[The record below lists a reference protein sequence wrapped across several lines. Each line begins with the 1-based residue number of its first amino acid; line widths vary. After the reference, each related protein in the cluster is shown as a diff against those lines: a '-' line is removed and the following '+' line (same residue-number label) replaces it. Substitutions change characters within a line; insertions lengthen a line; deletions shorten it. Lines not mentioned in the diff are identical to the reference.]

1 MIYLRY
7 NKQGDLKM
15 FVNAAYL
22 NNSTLAVAD
31 ESKPLI
37 VTSCGNYKV
46 KSRAE
51 VRTSR
56 PKGRKDYQLLYIA
69 AGQGHFF
76 IEGQERIVSA
86 GNIIVYLPGQPQE
99 YVYYKD
105 DKTDVY
111 WVHFTGSDVEKI
123 IDYYNIRLSE
133 NILYIGT
140 SPDYQWL
147 FGRIIQEM
155 QLCRPRFEEL
165 ISLILR
171 NIFILISRNL
181 IGANRADNSLENEVE
196 LAMHYFRENYRS
208 EINVEDYALSRGM
221 SASNFYRVFKQISG
235 STPLQ
240 YILKLRLSNAQN
252 LLENSNLTIAE
263 IASAVG
269 YENPL
274 YFSRL
279 FHKHIGVSPSEY
291 RKMRT

>member
-1 MIYLRY
+1 
-7 NKQGDLKM
+7 M

-22 NNSTLAVAD
+22 NNSTLAVED

-46 KSRAE
+46 KNRAE

-76 IEGQERIVSA
+76 INGQERVVSA

-99 YVYYKD
+99 YVYFKD

-111 WVHFTGSDVEKI
+111 WVHFTGNDVERI

-133 NILYIGT
+133 NIIYIGT

-147 FGRIIQEM
+147 FGQIIQEM

-165 ISLILR
+165 ISLLLR

-240 YILKLRLSNAQN
+240 FILKLRLSNAQN

-291 RKMRT
+291 RQMRT

>member
-1 MIYLRY
+1 
-7 NKQGDLKM
+7 M

-22 NNSTLAVAD
+22 NNSTLAVED

-46 KSRAE
+46 KNRAE

-76 IEGQERIVSA
+76 INGQERVVSA

-99 YVYYKD
+99 YVYFKD

-133 NILYIGT
+133 NIIYIGT

-147 FGRIIQEM
+147 FGQIIQEM

-165 ISLILR
+165 ISLLLR

-181 IGANRADNSLENEVE
+181 IKANRADNSLENEVE

-208 EINVEDYALSRGM
+208 EINVEDYALTRGM

-240 YILKLRLSNAQN
+240 FILKLRLSNAQN
-252 LLENSNLTIAE
+252 LLENSNLSIAE

-279 FHKHIGVSPSEY
+279 FNKHIGVSPSEY

>member
-1 MIYLRY
+1 
-7 NKQGDLKM
+7 M

-22 NNSTLAVAD
+22 NNSTIAVVD

-46 KSRAE
+46 KKRAE
-51 VRTSR
+51 FRTSR

-76 IEGQERIVSA
+76 INGQERVVSA

-105 DKTDVY
+105 DKTDVF

-133 NILYIGT
+133 NIIYIGT

-147 FGRIIQEM
+147 FGQIIQEM

-165 ISLILR
+165 ISLLLR

-181 IGANRADNSLENEVE
+181 IKANRADNSLENEVE

-252 LLENSNLTIAE
+252 LLENSNLSIAE

-279 FHKHIGVSPSEY
+279 FNKHIGVSPSEY

>member
-1 MIYLRY
+1 
-7 NKQGDLKM
+7 M

-22 NNSTLAVAD
+22 NNSTLAVED

-46 KSRAE
+46 KNRAE

-76 IEGQERIVSA
+76 INGQERVVSA

-99 YVYYKD
+99 YVYFKD

-133 NILYIGT
+133 NIIYIGT

-165 ISLILR
+165 ISLLLR
-171 NIFILISRNL
+171 NIFILISRN
-181 IGANRADNSLENEVE
+181 IIVENRADNSLENEVE

-240 YILKLRLSNAQN
+240 FILKLRLSNAQN
-252 LLENSNLTIAE
+252 LLENSNITLAE

>member
-1 MIYLRY
+1 
-7 NKQGDLKM
+7 M

-22 NNSTLAVAD
+22 NNSTLAVED

-46 KSRAE
+46 KNRAE

-76 IEGQERIVSA
+76 INGQERVVSA

-99 YVYYKD
+99 YVYFKD

-133 NILYIGT
+133 NIIYIGT

-147 FGRIIQEM
+147 FGQIIQEM

-165 ISLILR
+165 ISLLLR

-181 IGANRADNSLENEVE
+181 IKANRADNSLENEVE

-208 EINVEDYALSRGM
+208 EINVEDYALLRGM

-252 LLENSNLTIAE
+252 LLENSNLSIAE

-279 FHKHIGVSPSEY
+279 FNKHIGVSPSEY

>member
-1 MIYLRY
+1 
-7 NKQGDLKM
+7 M

-22 NNSTLAVAD
+22 NNSTLAIED

-46 KSRAE
+46 KNRAE

-76 IEGQERIVSA
+76 VNGQERVVSA

-99 YVYYKD
+99 YVYFKD

-111 WVHFTGSDVEKI
+111 WVHFTGNDVERI

-133 NILYIGT
+133 NIIYIGT

-147 FGRIIQEM
+147 FGQIIQEM

-165 ISLILR
+165 ISLLLR

-208 EINVEDYALSRGM
+208 EVNVEDYALSRGM

-240 YILKLRLSNAQN
+240 FILKLRLSNAQN

-279 FHKHIGVSPSEY
+279 FHKHIGVSPFEY

>member
-1 MIYLRY
+1 
-7 NKQGDLKM
+7 M

-22 NNSTLAVAD
+22 NNSTLAVED

-46 KSRAE
+46 KNRAE

-69 AGQGHFF
+69 SGQGHFF
-76 IEGQERIVSA
+76 INGQERVVSA

-99 YVYYKD
+99 YVYFKD

-133 NILYIGT
+133 NIIYIGT

-147 FGRIIQEM
+147 FGQIIQEM

-165 ISLILR
+165 ISLLLR

-181 IGANRADNSLENEVE
+181 IKANRADNSLENEVE

-252 LLENSNLTIAE
+252 LLENSNLSIAE

-279 FHKHIGVSPSEY
+279 FNKHIGVSPSEY

>member
-1 MIYLRY
+1 
-7 NKQGDLKM
+7 M

-22 NNSTLAVAD
+22 NNSTLAVED

-46 KSRAE
+46 KNRAE

-76 IEGQERIVSA
+76 INGQERVVTA

-111 WVHFTGSDVEKI
+111 WVHFTGSDVERI

-133 NILYIGT
+133 NIIYIGT

-147 FGRIIQEM
+147 FGQIIQEM

-165 ISLILR
+165 ISLLLR

>member
-1 MIYLRY
+1 
-7 NKQGDLKM
+7 M

-22 NNSTLAVAD
+22 NNSTLAVED

-46 KSRAE
+46 KNRAE

-76 IEGQERIVSA
+76 INGQERVVSA

-99 YVYYKD
+99 YVYFKD

-133 NILYIGT
+133 NIIYIGT

-147 FGRIIQEM
+147 FGQIIQEL

-165 ISLILR
+165 ISLLLR

-181 IGANRADNSLENEVE
+181 IKANRADNSLENEVE

-252 LLENSNLTIAE
+252 LLENSNLSIAE

>member
-1 MIYLRY
+1 
-7 NKQGDLKM
+7 M

-22 NNSTLAVAD
+22 NNSTLAVED

-46 KSRAE
+46 KNRAE

-76 IEGQERIVSA
+76 INGQERVVSA

-133 NILYIGT
+133 NIIYIGT

-147 FGRIIQEM
+147 FGQIIQEM

-165 ISLILR
+165 ISLLLR

-196 LAMHYFRENYRS
+196 LAMHYFCENYRE

-240 YILKLRLSNAQN
+240 FILKLRLSNAQN
-252 LLENSNLTIAE
+252 LLENSNLSIAE

-274 YFSRL
+274 YFSRI

>member
-1 MIYLRY
+1 
-7 NKQGDLKM
+7 M

-22 NNSTLAVAD
+22 NNSTIAVAD

-46 KSRAE
+46 KKRAE
-51 VRTSR
+51 FRTSR

-76 IEGQERIVSA
+76 INGQERVVSA

-105 DKTDVY
+105 DKTDVF

-133 NILYIGT
+133 NIIYIGT

-147 FGRIIQEM
+147 FGQIIQEM

-165 ISLILR
+165 ISLLLR

-181 IGANRADNSLENEVE
+181 IKANRADNSLENEVE

-252 LLENSNLTIAE
+252 LLENSNLSIAE

-279 FHKHIGVSPSEY
+279 FNKHIGVSPSEY

>member
-1 MIYLRY
+1 
-7 NKQGDLKM
+7 M

-22 NNSTLAVAD
+22 NNSTLAVED

-46 KSRAE
+46 KNRAE

-76 IEGQERIVSA
+76 INGQERVVSA
-86 GNIIVYLPGQPQE
+86 GNIVVYLPGQPQE
-99 YVYYKD
+99 YVYFKD

-111 WVHFTGSDVEKI
+111 WVHFTGSDVERI

-133 NILYIGT
+133 NIIYIGT

-147 FGRIIQEM
+147 FGQIIQEM

-165 ISLILR
+165 ISLLLR

-208 EINVEDYALSRGM
+208 EVNVEDYALSRGM

-240 YILKLRLSNAQN
+240 FILKLRLSNAQN

-279 FHKHIGVSPSEY
+279 FNKHIGVSPSEY

>member
-1 MIYLRY
+1 
-7 NKQGDLKM
+7 M

-22 NNSTLAVAD
+22 NNSTLAVED

-46 KSRAE
+46 KNRAE
-51 VRTSR
+51 VRTRRS
-56 PKGRKDYQLLYIA
+56 KGRKDYQLLYIA

-76 IEGQERIVSA
+76 INGQERVVTA
-86 GNIIVYLPGQPQE
+86 GNIVVYLPGQPQE
-99 YVYYKD
+99 YVYFKD

-111 WVHFTGSDVEKI
+111 WVHFTGNDVERI

-133 NILYIGT
+133 NIIYIGT

-147 FGRIIQEM
+147 FGQIIQEM

-165 ISLILR
+165 ISLLLR

-208 EINVEDYALSRGM
+208 EVNVEDYALSRGM

-240 YILKLRLSNAQN
+240 FILKLRLSNAQN

-274 YFSRL
+274 YFSRV
-279 FHKHIGVSPSEY
+279 FHKHIGVSPFEY

>member
-1 MIYLRY
+1 
-7 NKQGDLKM
+7 M

-22 NNSTLAVAD
+22 NNSTLAVED

-46 KSRAE
+46 KNRAE

-76 IEGQERIVSA
+76 INGQERVVSA

-133 NILYIGT
+133 NIIYIGT

-147 FGRIIQEM
+147 FGQIIQEM

-165 ISLILR
+165 ISLLLR

-208 EINVEDYALSRGM
+208 EINVEDYALSRGI

-240 YILKLRLSNAQN
+240 FILKLRLSNAQN

>member
-1 MIYLRY
+1 
-7 NKQGDLKM
+7 M

-22 NNSTLAVAD
+22 NNSTLAVED

-46 KSRAE
+46 KNRAE

-76 IEGQERIVSA
+76 INGQERVVSA

-105 DKTDVY
+105 DKTDVF

-123 IDYYNIRLSE
+123 IDCYNIRLPE

-147 FGRIIQEM
+147 FGQIIQEL

-165 ISLILR
+165 ISLLLR

-181 IGANRADNSLENEVE
+181 IKANRADNSLENEVE

-252 LLENSNLTIAE
+252 LLENSNLSIAE

-279 FHKHIGVSPSEY
+279 FNKHIGVSPSEY

>member
-1 MIYLRY
+1 
-7 NKQGDLKM
+7 M

-22 NNSTLAVAD
+22 NNSTIAVAD

-46 KSRAE
+46 KKRAE
-51 VRTSR
+51 FRTSR

-76 IEGQERIVSA
+76 INGQERVVSA

-105 DKTDVY
+105 DKTDVF
-111 WVHFTGSDVEKI
+111 WVHFTGSNVEKI

-133 NILYIGT
+133 NIIYIGT

-147 FGRIIQEM
+147 FGQIIQEM

-165 ISLILR
+165 ISLLLR

-252 LLENSNLTIAE
+252 LLENSNLSIAE

-279 FHKHIGVSPSEY
+279 FNKHIGVSPSEY

>member
-1 MIYLRY
+1 
-7 NKQGDLKM
+7 M

-22 NNSTLAVAD
+22 NNSTLAVED

-46 KSRAE
+46 KNRAE

-76 IEGQERIVSA
+76 INGQERVVSA
-86 GNIIVYLPGQPQE
+86 GNIIVYLPGRPQE
-99 YVYYKD
+99 YVYFKD

-133 NILYIGT
+133 NIIYIGT

-165 ISLILR
+165 ISLLLR

-208 EINVEDYALSRGM
+208 EVNVEDYALSRGM

-240 YILKLRLSNAQN
+240 FILKLRLSNAQN

-274 YFSRL
+274 YFSRV
-279 FHKHIGVSPSEY
+279 FHKHIGVSPFEY

>member
-1 MIYLRY
+1 
-7 NKQGDLKM
+7 M

-22 NNSTLAVAD
+22 NNSTLAVED

-46 KSRAE
+46 KNRAE

-76 IEGQERIVSA
+76 INGQERVVSA

-99 YVYYKD
+99 YVYFKD

-133 NILYIGT
+133 NIIYIGT

-147 FGRIIQEM
+147 FGQIIQEM

-165 ISLILR
+165 ISLLLR

-240 YILKLRLSNAQN
+240 FILKLRLSNAQN

>member
-1 MIYLRY
+1 
-7 NKQGDLKM
+7 M

-22 NNSTLAVAD
+22 NNSTLAVED

-46 KSRAE
+46 KNRAE

-76 IEGQERIVSA
+76 INGQERVVPA

-99 YVYYKD
+99 YVYFKD

-111 WVHFTGSDVEKI
+111 WVHFTGNDVERI

-133 NILYIGT
+133 NIIYIGT

-147 FGRIIQEM
+147 FGQIIQEM

-165 ISLILR
+165 ISLLLR

-208 EINVEDYALSRGM
+208 EVNVEDYALSRGM

-279 FHKHIGVSPSEY
+279 FHKHIGVSPFEY

>member
-1 MIYLRY
+1 
-7 NKQGDLKM
+7 M

-46 KSRAE
+46 KKRAE
-51 VRTSR
+51 FRTSR

-76 IEGQERIVSA
+76 INGQERVVSA

-105 DKTDVY
+105 DKTDVF
-111 WVHFTGSDVEKI
+111 WVHFTGSDVERI

-133 NILYIGT
+133 NIIYIGT

-147 FGRIIQEM
+147 FGQIIQEL

-165 ISLILR
+165 ISLLLR

-181 IGANRADNSLENEVE
+181 IKANRADNSLENEVE

-252 LLENSNLTIAE
+252 LLENSNLSIAE

-279 FHKHIGVSPSEY
+279 FNKHIGVSPSEY

>member
-1 MIYLRY
+1 
-7 NKQGDLKM
+7 M

-22 NNSTLAVAD
+22 NNSTLAVED

-46 KSRAE
+46 KNRAE

-76 IEGQERIVSA
+76 INGQERVVSA

-99 YVYYKD
+99 YVYFKD

-111 WVHFTGSDVEKI
+111 WVHFTGNDVERI
-123 IDYYNIRLSE
+123 IDYYNIRLPE
-133 NILYIGT
+133 NIIYIGT

-147 FGRIIQEM
+147 FGQIIQEM

-165 ISLILR
+165 ISLLLR

-240 YILKLRLSNAQN
+240 FILKLRLSNAQN

>member
-1 MIYLRY
+1 
-7 NKQGDLKM
+7 M

-22 NNSTLAVAD
+22 NNSTLAVED

-46 KSRAE
+46 KNRAE

-76 IEGQERIVSA
+76 INGQERVVSA

-99 YVYYKD
+99 YVYFKD

-133 NILYIGT
+133 NIIYIGT

-147 FGRIIQEM
+147 FGQIIQEM

-165 ISLILR
+165 ISLLLR

-181 IGANRADNSLENEVE
+181 IGANCADNSLENEVE

-274 YFSRL
+274 YFSRV

>member
-1 MIYLRY
+1 
-7 NKQGDLKM
+7 M
-15 FVNAAYL
+15 FVNDAYL
-22 NNSTLAVAD
+22 NNSTLAVED

-46 KSRAE
+46 KNRAE

-76 IEGQERIVSA
+76 INGQERVVTA
-86 GNIIVYLPGQPQE
+86 GNIVVYLPGQPQE
-99 YVYYKD
+99 YVCYKD

-133 NILYIGT
+133 NIIYIGT

-147 FGRIIQEM
+147 FGQIIQEM

-165 ISLILR
+165 ISLLLR

-240 YILKLRLSNAQN
+240 FILKLRLSNAQN

>member
-22 NNSTLAVAD
+22 NNSTIAVAD

-46 KSRAE
+46 KKRAE
-51 VRTSR
+51 FRTSR

-76 IEGQERIVSA
+76 INGQERVVSA

-105 DKTDVY
+105 DKTDVF

-133 NILYIGT
+133 NIIYIGT

-147 FGRIIQEM
+147 FGQIIQEM

-165 ISLILR
+165 ISLLLR

-181 IGANRADNSLENEVE
+181 IKANRADNSLENEVE

-252 LLENSNLTIAE
+252 LLENSNLSIAE

-279 FHKHIGVSPSEY
+279 FNKHIGVSPSEY

>member
-1 MIYLRY
+1 
-7 NKQGDLKM
+7 M

-22 NNSTLAVAD
+22 NNSTLAVED

-46 KSRAE
+46 KNRAE

-76 IEGQERIVSA
+76 INGQERVVSA

-99 YVYYKD
+99 YVYFKD

-133 NILYIGT
+133 NIIYIGT

-147 FGRIIQEM
+147 FGQIIQEL
-155 QLCRPRFEEL
+155 QLCRPKFEEL
-165 ISLILR
+165 ISLLLR

-252 LLENSNLTIAE
+252 LLENSNLSIAE

-279 FHKHIGVSPSEY
+279 FNKHIGVSPSEY

>member
-1 MIYLRY
+1 
-7 NKQGDLKM
+7 M

-22 NNSTLAVAD
+22 NNSTLAVED

-46 KSRAE
+46 KNRAE

-76 IEGQERIVSA
+76 INGQEHVVSA
-86 GNIIVYLPGQPQE
+86 GNIVVYLPGQPQE
-99 YVYYKD
+99 YVYFKD

-111 WVHFTGSDVEKI
+111 WVHFTGSDVERI

-133 NILYIGT
+133 NIIYIGT

-147 FGRIIQEM
+147 FGQIIQEM

-165 ISLILR
+165 ISLLLR

-208 EINVEDYALSRGM
+208 EVNVEDYALSRGM

-240 YILKLRLSNAQN
+240 FILKLRLSNAQN

-279 FHKHIGVSPSEY
+279 FNKHIGVSPSEY

>member
-1 MIYLRY
+1 
-7 NKQGDLKM
+7 M

-22 NNSTLAVAD
+22 NNSTLAVED

-46 KSRAE
+46 KNRAE

-76 IEGQERIVSA
+76 INGQEHVVSA
-86 GNIIVYLPGQPQE
+86 GNIVVYLPGQPQE
-99 YVYYKD
+99 YVYFKD

-111 WVHFTGSDVEKI
+111 WVHFTGNDVERI

-133 NILYIGT
+133 NIIYIGT

-147 FGRIIQEM
+147 FGQIIQEM

-165 ISLILR
+165 ISLLLR

-240 YILKLRLSNAQN
+240 FILKLRLSNAQN

-274 YFSRL
+274 YFSRV
-279 FHKHIGVSPSEY
+279 FHKHIGVSPFEY

>member
-1 MIYLRY
+1 
-7 NKQGDLKM
+7 M

-22 NNSTLAVAD
+22 NNSTLAVED

-46 KSRAE
+46 KNRAE

-76 IEGQERIVSA
+76 INGQERVVSA

-99 YVYYKD
+99 YVYFKD

-133 NILYIGT
+133 NIIYIGT

-147 FGRIIQEM
+147 FGQIIQEM

-165 ISLILR
+165 ISLLLR

-181 IGANRADNSLENEVE
+181 IKANRADNSLENEVE

-240 YILKLRLSNAQN
+240 YILRLRLSNAQN

-263 IASAVG
+263 IASGVG

>member
-1 MIYLRY
+1 
-7 NKQGDLKM
+7 M

-22 NNSTLAVAD
+22 NNSTLAVED

-46 KSRAE
+46 KNRAE
-51 VRTSR
+51 ERTSR

-76 IEGQERIVSA
+76 INGQERVVTA
-86 GNIIVYLPGQPQE
+86 GNIVVYLPGQPQE

-111 WVHFTGSDVEKI
+111 WVHFTGNDVERI

-133 NILYIGT
+133 NIIYIGT

-165 ISLILR
+165 ISLLLR

-208 EINVEDYALSRGM
+208 EVNVEDYALSRGM

-240 YILKLRLSNAQN
+240 FILKLRLSNAQN

-279 FHKHIGVSPSEY
+279 FHKHIGVSPYEY

>member
-1 MIYLRY
+1 
-7 NKQGDLKM
+7 M

-22 NNSTLAVAD
+22 NNSTLAVED

-46 KSRAE
+46 KNRAE

-76 IEGQERIVSA
+76 INGQERVVSA

-99 YVYYKD
+99 YVYFKD

-133 NILYIGT
+133 NIIYIGT

-147 FGRIIQEM
+147 FGQIIQEL

-165 ISLILR
+165 ISLLLR

-181 IGANRADNSLENEVE
+181 IKANRADNSLENEVE

-252 LLENSNLTIAE
+252 LLENSNLSIAE

-279 FHKHIGVSPSEY
+279 FNKHIGVSPSEY

>member
-1 MIYLRY
+1 
-7 NKQGDLKM
+7 M
-15 FVNAAYL
+15 FVNAAYM
-22 NNSTLAVAD
+22 NNSTLAVVD

-76 IEGQERIVSA
+76 INGQERVVSA

-111 WVHFTGSDVEKI
+111 WVHFTGSDVERI

-133 NILYIGT
+133 NIIYIGT

-147 FGRIIQEM
+147 FGQIIQEM

-165 ISLILR
+165 ISLLLR

-208 EINVEDYALSRGM
+208 EVNVEDYALSRGM

-240 YILKLRLSNAQN
+240 FILKLRLSNAQN

>member
-1 MIYLRY
+1 
-7 NKQGDLKM
+7 M
-15 FVNAAYL
+15 FVNDAYL
-22 NNSTLAVAD
+22 NNSTLAVED

-46 KSRAE
+46 KNRAE

-76 IEGQERIVSA
+76 INGQERVVSA

-99 YVYYKD
+99 YVYFKD

-133 NILYIGT
+133 NIIYIGT

-147 FGRIIQEM
+147 FGQIIQEM

-165 ISLILR
+165 ISLLLR

-196 LAMHYFRENYRS
+196 LAMHYFCENYRE
-208 EINVEDYALSRGM
+208 EINVEDYALTRGM

-240 YILKLRLSNAQN
+240 FILKLRLSNAQN

-279 FHKHIGVSPSEY
+279 FHKYIGVSPSEY

>member
-1 MIYLRY
+1 
-7 NKQGDLKM
+7 M

-22 NNSTLAVAD
+22 NNSTLAVED

-46 KSRAE
+46 KNRAE

-76 IEGQERIVSA
+76 INGQERVVSA
-86 GNIIVYLPGQPQE
+86 GSIIVYLPGQPQE
-99 YVYYKD
+99 YVYFKD

-133 NILYIGT
+133 NIIYIGT

-147 FGRIIQEM
+147 FGQIIQEM

-165 ISLILR
+165 ISLLLR

>member
-1 MIYLRY
+1 
-7 NKQGDLKM
+7 M

-22 NNSTLAVAD
+22 NNSTLAVED

-46 KSRAE
+46 KNRAE

-76 IEGQERIVSA
+76 INGQERVVSA

-111 WVHFTGSDVEKI
+111 WVHFTGNDVERI

-133 NILYIGT
+133 NIIYIGT

-165 ISLILR
+165 ISLLLR

-240 YILKLRLSNAQN
+240 YILKLRLSNTQN

-274 YFSRL
+274 YFSRV

>member
-1 MIYLRY
+1 
-7 NKQGDLKM
+7 M

-22 NNSTLAVAD
+22 NNSTLAVED

-46 KSRAE
+46 KNRAE

-76 IEGQERIVSA
+76 INGQERVVSA

-123 IDYYNIRLSE
+123 IDYYNIRLPE
-133 NILYIGT
+133 NIIYIGT

-165 ISLILR
+165 ISLLLR

-208 EINVEDYALSRGM
+208 EVNVEDYALSRGL

-240 YILKLRLSNAQN
+240 YILKLRLSNTQN

-269 YENPL
+269 YENSL

>member
-1 MIYLRY
+1 
-7 NKQGDLKM
+7 M

-22 NNSTLAVAD
+22 NNSTLAVED

-46 KSRAE
+46 KNRAE

-76 IEGQERIVSA
+76 INGQERVVSA

-99 YVYYKD
+99 YVYFKD

-133 NILYIGT
+133 NIIYIGT

-147 FGRIIQEM
+147 FGQIIQEM

-165 ISLILR
+165 ISLLLR

-181 IGANRADNSLENEVE
+181 IRANRADNSLENEVE

-252 LLENSNLTIAE
+252 LLENSNLSIAE

-279 FHKHIGVSPSEY
+279 FNKHIGVSPSEY

>member
-1 MIYLRY
+1 
-7 NKQGDLKM
+7 M

-22 NNSTLAVAD
+22 NNSTLAVED

-46 KSRAE
+46 KNRAE

-76 IEGQERIVSA
+76 INGQERVVSA

-99 YVYYKD
+99 YVYFKD

-133 NILYIGT
+133 NIIYIGT

-147 FGRIIQEM
+147 FGQIIQEM

-165 ISLILR
+165 ISLLLR

-181 IGANRADNSLENEVE
+181 IKANRADNSLENEVE

-252 LLENSNLTIAE
+252 LLENSNLSIAE

-279 FHKHIGVSPSEY
+279 FNKHIGVSPSEY

>member
-22 NNSTLAVAD
+22 NNSTIAVAD

-46 KSRAE
+46 KKRAE
-51 VRTSR
+51 FRTSR

-76 IEGQERIVSA
+76 INGQERVVSA

-99 YVYYKD
+99 YVYFKD

-133 NILYIGT
+133 NIIYIGT

-147 FGRIIQEM
+147 FGQIIQEM

-165 ISLILR
+165 ISLLLR

-181 IGANRADNSLENEVE
+181 IKANRADNSLENEVE

-252 LLENSNLTIAE
+252 LLENSNLSIAE

-279 FHKHIGVSPSEY
+279 FNKHIGVSPSEY

>member
-1 MIYLRY
+1 
-7 NKQGDLKM
+7 M

-22 NNSTLAVAD
+22 NNSTLAVED

-46 KSRAE
+46 KNRAE

-69 AGQGHFF
+69 SGQGHFF
-76 IEGQERIVSA
+76 INGQERVVTA
-86 GNIIVYLPGQPQE
+86 GNIVVYLPGQPQE
-99 YVYYKD
+99 YVYFKD

-133 NILYIGT
+133 NIIYIGT

-147 FGRIIQEM
+147 FGQIIQEM

-165 ISLILR
+165 ISLLLR

-240 YILKLRLSNAQN
+240 FILKLRLSNAQN

-279 FHKHIGVSPSEY
+279 FNKHIGVSPSEY

>member
-1 MIYLRY
+1 
-7 NKQGDLKM
+7 M

-22 NNSTLAVAD
+22 NNSTLAVED

-46 KSRAE
+46 KNRAE
-51 VRTSR
+51 VRTRRS
-56 PKGRKDYQLLYIA
+56 KGRKDYQLLYIA

-76 IEGQERIVSA
+76 INGQERVVSA

-99 YVYYKD
+99 YVYFKD

-133 NILYIGT
+133 NIIYIGT

-147 FGRIIQEM
+147 FGQIIQEM

-165 ISLILR
+165 ISLLLR

-208 EINVEDYALSRGM
+208 EVNVEDYALSRGM

-240 YILKLRLSNAQN
+240 FILKLRLSNAQN

-263 IASAVG
+263 IASEVG